1 MTSVISRFR
10 AAAVTEGG
18 FTVNGVD
25 VDLDDVG
32 LRVLDDVGMWV
43 DVEVDDVDAVTVAV
57 VSLTLFFLS
66 FFKAFN
72 FAARCSIFARI
83 SSTSSSVPLRITT
96 SSSV

>member
-1 MTSVISRFR
+1 MISRLR

-18 FTVNGVD
+18 FTVNGVGVD
-25 VDLDDVG
+25 LGLRDLDDVSTG
-32 LRVLDDVGMWV
+32 IEVEDDAA
-43 DVEVDDVDAVTVAV
+43 EVDDVDAVAVAV

-72 FAARCSIFARI
+72 FAARCSIFARM